1 MGTRSSGTPGVTS
14 LFSLPQLSPSSHLQL
29 TLYQY
34 KTCPF
39 CSKVRAFLDFHSL
52 PYQVVEVNPVR
63 RTEIKFSSYRKVP
76 ILVAQEGDCSVS
88 LGDPM
93 PLLCLGLSRS
103 LPKSTRT
110 PWSPLSIGKRAGVE
124 KGSVSVAW
132 VVHACSGGCSDG
144 SLSP

>member
-1 MGTRSSGTPGVTS
+1 MLVCVWGGGEQEFWDSRCYKPHF
-14 LFSLPQLSPSSHLQL
+14 FSLPQLSLSNRLQL

-76 ILVAQEGDCSVS
+76 ILVAQEGDSLVS
-88 LGDPM
+88 LGE
-93 PLLCLGLSRS
+93 S
-103 LPKSTRT
+103 
-110 PWSPLSIGKRAGVE
+110 
-124 KGSVSVAW
+124 
-132 VVHACSGGCSDG
+132 HASF
-144 SLSP
+144 LSPTI